1 MRELFRFLS
10 GEVPGGAL
18 LLTFIALVINLA
30 LFHLYRS
37 SKLFSKKIYIRKVI
51 KYNLFLFGIYII
63 LWVFLEPPGLP
74 DRVIVLPFQYEE
86 SADYRLSEILE
97 RQLQQNINPAYMLHR
112 WEWFYKTANKDSID
126 MNEYRINLARK
137 IGAAFIIT
145 GEIENQNR
153 DLNITLRLIDSR
165 SEKSASLKALSFQ
178 EAGAKSLT
186 WIQRNSPIVQQSSLN
201 SYLISD
207 EELYEV
213 VASKIAL
220 LQGDYE
226 QVLGHN
232 KSEDSLHLEL
242 LTEAYLQKGI
252 AEIEKKTRIPLDG
265 MEMNRDFRHLL
276 NLIIPYSRKGKDT
289 ADLNIILARMY
300 MHSENYGMA
309 QVCLD
314 KALTQDKF
322 NPRIYYYMSF
332 LHESRYAERG
342 FNNRA
347 AVLEHAVQLDPGYP
361 LAVNEFAEELY
372 KTGTAAVT
380 DPKTIKSIEVLRNF
394 LVLNPDN
401 ELILSSLGRILLQS
415 KYTLEAMNIYT
426 KLISLNPNS
435 ADDRYNLGICYFHKQ
450 DYKKATEEFQRA
462 IEINDYPDAYLYLG
476 AINKLEGNIDRALYY
491 YRERVKRQ
499 QGEDDK
505 YAKEAMM
512 GIRLILNDV
521 AEKENGMTK
530 SGNPQ

>member
-1 MRELFRFLS
+1 MREIFRFLS
-10 GEVPGGAL
+10 GEVPGGVL
-18 LLTFIALVINLA
+18 LLTFIVLVINLA

-37 SKLFSKKIYIRKVI
+37 SKLFSKKIYIRKTL
-51 KYNLFLFGIYII
+51 KYNLFIFSIYII
-63 LWVFLEPPGLP
+63 LWVYLEPPRLP
-74 DRVIVLPFQYEE
+74 DRAIILPFQYKE

-97 RQLQQNINPAYMLHR
+97 RQLQQNLKPAYMLHR

-126 MNEYRINLARK
+126 IAEYRINLARK
-137 IGAAFIIT
+137 IGAVFIIT
-145 GEIENQNR
+145 GEIENKDR
-153 DLNITLRLIDSR
+153 DLNITLRLIDSQ
-165 SEKSASLKALSFQ
+165 SEKRSSVEALSFQ
-178 EAGAKSLT
+178 EASAKSYT
-186 WIQRNSPIVQQSSLN
+186 WIQENSPIVLQSSLN

-207 EELYEV
+207 QELKGIV
-213 VASKIAL
+213 TSKIDL
-220 LQGDYE
+220 LRGDYE
-226 QVLGHN
+226 QVLDNN

-252 AEIEKKTRIPLDG
+252 TEIEKKTRIPLDG
-265 MEMNRDFRHLL
+265 LQMNRDFRHLL
-276 NLIIPYSRKGKDT
+276 NLIIPYSREGKDT

-300 MHSENYGMA
+300 MHNENYGMA

-314 KALTQDKF
+314 KALTQEQF

-332 LHESRYAERG
+332 LHESRYKERG

-347 AVLEHAVQLDPGYP
+347 AVLEHAVQLDPGYV

-394 LVLNPDN
+394 LVLNPNN

-415 KYTLEAMNIYT
+415 KYTMEAMDIYT
-426 KLISLNPNS
+426 KLISMNPNS
-435 ADDRYNLGICYFHKQ
+435 AENRYNLGICYFHKE
-450 DYKKATEEFQRA
+450 DYNKAAEEFERA

-521 AEKENGMTK
+521 AEKENGMTE
-530 SGNPQ
+530 SGNQQ